1 MADGQSFG
9 DRYRA
14 AWHRVGLLWNRVL
27 GTLLVVLGGCGLL
40 LSLGSDTFSLRTH
53 WPTFVAV
60 AGLWLLARWI
70 FKAREVV
77 VELAD
82 GEGHPGKPITWP
94 RRRPDNSEDPMR

>member
-1 MADGQSFG
+1 M
-9 DRYRA
+9 
-14 AWHRVGLLWNRVL
+14 GLLWNRVL
-27 GTLLVVLGGCGLL
+27 GTFLVVLGGYGLL
-40 LSLGSDTFSLRTH
+40 LSLGGDTFSLETH